1 MENDKLTLIIDEKI
15 TQFRPGETI
24 LEVAKRNEIYIP
36 TLCHLES
43 LEGYGACRL
52 CLCKVN
58 DSGRTMIVPSCTTP
72 AKEGMEIITKDEE
85 LQSLRTEIMKLIL
98 SEHPHSCLICK
109 DKEKCEE
116 LRPSLQ
122 KSGRIFG
129 CFSCPNKENC
139 DVREIIDF
147 LEIENIPYNLD
158 YKNYPLKREDPFI
171 EKDYNLCILCGRC
184 VRVCNELRG
193 IGAINFVNR
202 GHDTKVSTTLDLP
215 SIETNCQF
223 CGACVD
229 VCPTG
234 ALSSKNTKW
243 NTEYTEITTSICGFC
258 SVGCGF
264 DYYSTHGNLVDSIP
278 NKDNKVNNGQGCV
291 LGRFCTSQF
300 NKGKGRLKY
309 PAYKSNDKHIP
320 STWAEINDK
329 VANQLKKYRPDE
341 IAVMISPNLTNESA
355 YLLKKF
361 SEEVLKTKNVFLP
374 LEETAIRIFYGLLV
388 EKLTQK
394 TISTTY
400 HEFTKS
406 DIIFLINTDIQ
417 LTHPVLLTKLKKA
430 KERGAKII
438 SINLTKYKLPL
449 ATRRLLDYD
458 LNLSSK
464 EIIHFV
470 LSFSKQYYELF
481 KESEKISQ
489 GDEFKSLIKDIEIE
503 SPTDQVN
510 QMIHEIL
517 QIIDKKKN
525 FKGTIVSGL
534 LKALSPE
541 YIRELY
547 GLLINLIILSKRGIK
562 ILPLWRSGNTEGV
575 YHTVFSDTQFKTGSE
590 ILNEISKG
598 KIKALYLTERLN
610 NRNLLDKLELVILQ
624 DIYPSDDLQF
634 ADFILPSCSFIEES
648 GTFLNAES
656 RLREIRKS
664 AHQVGNSKEDWKI
677 IRELASTFREKNEEN
692 FNFSNTDEILER
704 IKSQIPNFGVPII
717 NKSDNTEM
725 KGKFYIPQLPK
736 EYPRP
741 FYEVFT
747 QKSFNYRGE
756 PIYNQVTDLQRLIEY
771 RTEKANIAQEEM
783 LREEEMPPQ
792 TDFQVIHNDEVALNM
807 YKLVIRAPLIAKK
820 ARPSSFI
827 IIMQHE
833 TSERIPLTLSNWN
846 KEEGTIT
853 VYYQE
858 AGFSTR
864 ELTEARKEDYLY
876 SVVGP
881 LGNEIEL
888 KKFGSVLLGGGC
900 YGIGAIYPIARALKE
915 LDNQVTVILEARNE
929 RLFYLEDAFEA
940 LVDEVVY
947 CTSDG
952 SKGLKGKIEH
962 GINYALEIY
971 GPFDKCHFIGCNI
984 MMRNASET
992 TKSQGE
998 IPTLVNLNTI
1008 MIDGTGMCGGC
1019 RLTLEKDGER
1029 ITKFACVDGPT
1040 FNGHI
1045 VDWDHLINRGERFDM
1060 REKEVFQ
1067 THTCKALEAE
1077 RRRNQ
1082 DK

>member
-1 MENDKLTLIIDEKI
+1 MENDKPTLIIDEKVA
-15 TQFRPGETI
+15 QFSPGETI
-24 LEVAKRNEIYIP
+24 LEVANRNEIYIP

-85 LQSLRTEIMKLIL
+85 LQTLRTEIMKLIL
-98 SEHPHSCLICK
+98 SEHPHSCLICEDK
-109 DKEKCEE
+109 DKCEE

-147 LEIENIPYNLD
+147 LEIEDIPYNLD

-202 GHDTKVSTTLDLP
+202 GHNTKVSTTLDLP

-243 NTEYTEITTSICGFC
+243 NTEYTEITTSTCGFC
-258 SVGCGF
+258 SVGCEF

-278 NKDNKVNNGQGCV
+278 NNQNKVNNGQGCV

-300 NKGKGRLKY
+300 NNGKGRLKY
-309 PAYKSNDKHIP
+309 PAYKSNNKHIP
-320 STWAEINDK
+320 TSWSEIYEK
-329 VANQLKKYRPDE
+329 VVKQLKKYHPDE

-355 YLLKKF
+355 YLFKKF
-361 SEEVLKTKNVFLP
+361 SEEVLETDNVFLP
-374 LEETAIRIFYGLLV
+374 LEETAIRTFYGLIE
-388 EKLTQK
+388 EKLHQR
-394 TISTTY
+394 TISPTY
-400 HEFTKS
+400 QELAKS

-438 SINLTKYKLPL
+438 SINLAKYELPL

-464 EIIHFV
+464 EIIHFI
-470 LSFSKQYYELF
+470 LSFLKEYYEFF
-481 KESEKISQ
+481 KESEKISK
-489 GDEFKSLIKDIEIE
+489 GDEFEALIRDIDIK
-503 SPTDQVN
+503 SPTDRVD
-510 QMIHEIL
+510 QMIHELL

-525 FKGTIVSGL
+525 FQGTIICGL

-547 GLLINLIILSKRGIK
+547 GMLINLFILSKRNINV
-562 ILPLWRSGNTEGV
+562 LPLWRSGNTEGV
-575 YHTVFSDTQFKTGSE
+575 YHTVFSETQFMPGSE
-590 ILNEISKG
+590 ILKKISEG
-598 KIKALYLTERLN
+598 SIKALYLTERLN
-610 NRNLLDKLELVILQ
+610 NRSLLDKLELVIFQ
-624 DIYPSDDLQF
+624 DIYPSDDFQF
-634 ADFILPSCSFIEES
+634 ADYVLPSCSFIEES
-648 GTFLNAES
+648 GTYLNSEFK
-656 RLREIRKS
+656 LREIRKS
-664 AHQVGNSKEDWKI
+664 AHQKGNSKEDWKI
-677 IRELASTFREKNEEN
+677 ICELASK
-692 FNFSNTDEILER
+692 FSNTKAENFKFSSSGEILEQ
-704 IKSQIPNFGVPII
+704 IKIQMPDFGVPL
-717 NKSDNTEM
+717 SDRTENIEM
-725 KGKFYIPQLPK
+725 KENFYTPQLPE

-741 FYEVFT
+741 FYEVFS
-747 QKSFNYRGE
+747 QKSFNFRGE
-756 PIYNQVTDLQRLIEY
+756 PIYNQVADLRRLIEY
-771 RTEKANIAQEEM
+771 RTEKANIAQEER
-783 LREEEMPPQ
+783 LKDEEIPSQ
-792 TDFQVIHNDEVALNM
+792 TEFRVIHNEEVALNM
-807 YKLVIRAPLIAKK
+807 YELVIKAPLIAKK

-833 TSERIPLTLSNWN
+833 TSERIPLTLSNWS
-846 KEEGTIT
+846 KKEGTIT

-864 ELTEARKEDYLY
+864 ELTEARNGDYLY

-888 KKFGSVLLGGGC
+888 EKVGSVLLGGGC

-915 LDNQVTVILEARNE
+915 LGNRVIVILEARNE
-929 RLFYLEDAFEA
+929 RLFYLEDAFEILA
-940 LVDEVVY
+940 DEVVY

-962 GINYALEIY
+962 GITYALKNY
-971 GPFDKCHFIGCNI
+971 GPFDRCHFIGCNI

-992 TKSQGE
+992 TKSQGK

-1019 RLTLEKDGER
+1019 RLTLEKDGEK

-1067 THTCKALEAE
+1067 THACRAIEAE

-1082 DK
+1082 DE